1 MYHSALSFGNGW
13 RLANRD
19 VNLETNV
26 SSDGFRVGT
35 RLYLTLP
42 TGERVGYTFAPVQQ
56 TVNGVNFYTPAFVPD
71 ASAISHTLQAL
82 ETKLTKAGDHFF
94 DLLTGD
100 ASNPADPALTDA
112 QFRLTAP
119 DGTIYKVH
127 AANGITEQQF
137 TDGKKFIL
145 SDSGIT
151 AVGTGETIQF
161 IWNSSPLTPYASR
174 LTSVTGPDGHR
185 VVYSYDQLGNLVSAR
200 DLLTGDTARYGYD
213 AQHRITLLTR
223 TGQSGQVIQYPATP
237 GTPSTP
243 QMSPVKADL
252 GAALTYLATPFTSTL
267 TAGATDQ
274 LVFSVR
280 PSEII
285 STNSTDVYVGV
296 IIEANGSSVFPG
308 LPTID
313 GLTALVSNVT
323 GNKSFGLF
331 RIEKEGLQLLKITG
345 ANGTTA
351 GAYSVKLF
359 IAGDANRDTKV
370 DETDSLLIEAA
381 IGTTAGAIGYTH

>member
-112 QFRLTAP
+112 QFRITAL
-119 DGTIYKVH
+119 DGTIYKVR
-127 AANGITEQQF
+127 AANGIIEQQF
-137 TDGKKFIL
+137 TDGKKFIPATAASPPSAPANPSSSSGTQHSAL
-145 SDSGIT
+145 S
-151 AVGTGETIQF
+151 
-161 IWNSSPLTPYASR
+161 
-174 LTSVTGPDGHR
+174 SVTGPDGHR
-185 VVYSYDQLGNLVSAR
+185 VVYSYDQQGNLVSAR
-200 DLLTGDTARYGYD
+200 DLITGDTSRYGYD

-296 IIEANGSSVFPG
+296 IIEANGSSVLPG

-381 IGTTAGAIGYTH
+381 PGTTAGAIGYTH